1 MANEYYRKHKELLKK
16 TRIKFNLQIN
26 VDKTQ
31 LGELEIIKKQ
41 LSKMREYFGLQRGT
55 CKTANLKLMQEL
67 LDAWMFLHKDK
78 LDRQA
83 AQDHEMS
90 DAPHTMFPV
99 DGDQELSRVLHSV
112 TFTPVSASSLF
123 DNLNDE
129 LGLVSGAY
137 SLPVQDKQQL
147 HVTCQKEDEI
157 YTVCKA
163 SLTDLVSRLIGEYK
177 KCGCGA
183 PWEASSINVKR
194 CTPNNHVCVLEV
206 KCQAPTPVGR
216 HKLQWH
222 SSTVVGNNYYNNLR

>member
-1 MANEYYRKHKELLKK
+1 MKILTNQNPERLREFLHDKTLQLAVASAVFLYPRSSLDQSKHLILCSAFIIFIMANEYYRKHKELLKD

-31 LGELEIIKKQ
+31 LGELEMIKKQ
-41 LSKMREYFGLQRGT
+41 LSKVRECLGLQRGT

-112 TFTPVSASSLF
+112 TFTPSVS
-123 DNLNDE
+123 
-129 LGLVSGAY
+129 
-137 SLPVQDKQQL
+137 
-147 HVTCQKEDEI
+147 
-157 YTVCKA
+157 
-163 SLTDLVSRLIGEYK
+163 
-177 KCGCGA
+177 
-183 PWEASSINVKR
+183 
-194 CTPNNHVCVLEV
+194 
-206 KCQAPTPVGR
+206 
-216 HKLQWH
+216 
-222 SSTVVGNNYYNNLR
+222 